1 MYKKTKS
8 LDIVAYEAENV
19 ETKPYLLIFLLCC
32 IWNINQILLS
42 YPSKLYF
49 IFSQLNKSEVVDYR
63 HSDHHQTTLSSSG
76 VQQVWSPS
84 ELWRQI

>member
-19 ETKPYLLIFLLCC
+19 ETKPYLF
-32 IWNINQILLS
+32 IWNINQILLF

-84 ELWRQI
+84 